1 MKFSRQEHWSGLSFH
16 SPENLPDPGIK
27 PQSPALQ
34 ADSLPSEPPYVES
47 FSLQSANMESYITLQ
62 KQRSYGGRSL
72 SQIQHTLRGQGIHLG
87 VTFWELP
94 WGVSVTVCPP
104 ASKDSH
110 PSICKYIHSIPRA
123 LKNHPITSLFFPG
136 SSDSKESACNAGDW
150 DSIPGLGRSLGKENG
165 THSSILA

>member
-1 MKFSRQEHWSGLSFH
+1 MARSQHSGLH
-16 SPENLPDPGIK
+16 VQG
-27 PQSPALQ
+27 QQ
-34 ADSLPSEPPYVES
+34 ES

-150 DSIPGLGRSLGKENG
+150 DSIPALGISPGEGNSYPLQYSCLENSMDWWAIVHWLTKG
-165 THSSILA
+165 RT